1 MTGSGIRQGD
11 RVAIWAPNSAEWI
24 VAALGIAS
32 SGAVLV
38 PLNTR
43 LKGKEAAYIL
53 RRSGARLL
61 LTVGEFLGTRYPEL
75 LAGES
80 LPALE
85 GTVLLS
91 GSARFR
97 SPVAGISRRWPRR
110 HGPGIAANRRR
121 GWAARSRRHHVHVGH
136 DRACPRAS

>member
-1 MTGSGIRQGD
+1 LTTTGIRKGD

-24 VAALGIAS
+24 VAALGIAL

-43 LKGKEAAYIL
+43 LKGREAAFIL

-80 LPALE
+80 LPALDRHRAAGRNPASLE
-85 GTVLLS
+85 LAGVPRDWRRHPGAAETVSRLDR
-91 GSARFR
+91 AI
-97 SPVAGISRRWPRR
+97 SPTSCSRR
-110 HGPGIAANRRR
+110 
-121 GWAARSRRHHVHVGH
+121 ARPDSQ
-136 DRACPRAS
+136 RAS